1 MTGRA
6 PIPFHVVTGF
16 LGAGKTT
23 LINRLLRAADLSDAL
38 VMVNEWGEI
47 GLDNLLYERL
57 AGDAILVNGGCVC
70 CALRG
75 DLIDAL
81 RDALARRDSGAL
93 PRFGRIVLETTGL
106 AEPAP
111 ILHALFADPG
121 LATRLVLAG
130 VTTVVDGVNGAAT
143 VARAARKRAPG
154 RARRPARPGEDRS
167 LPQAERAARLR
178 RRDRRAP
185 RHQSRR
191 ADPRRRGRRILGAGL
206 FGHDGRAA
214 GGTGSVPSAAAHR
227 VKTFVFRS
235 DTALDPVA
243 FAQFLSVLG
252 AMLGPRLL
260 RLKGLF
266 KLADRPETP
275 ILVDGVQHVFHP
287 PRVLP
292 RWPDADRS
300 SRAVLIVEGRCG
312 AGGRNPLGGA
322 DRNAADRRTGS
333 RRARSTIRSLRKR
346 EDCSST
352 LRPRCFGGVEGG
364 VSPPR
369 ETGASVGARSSPLK
383 LAFGGR
389 AVTDRRRR
397 SARPGRRIHS
407 RRRAPNGRATARREG
422 RSSCAAARPACRASG
437 RNRSTPDPA
446 ARGVSSARDTACPGW
461 RRKA

>member
-6 PIPFHVVTGF
+6 PLPFHVVTGF

-23 LINRLLRAADLSDAL
+23 LINRLLRAPDLGDAL
-38 VMVNEWGEI
+38 VMVNEWGAI

-81 RDALARRDSGAL
+81 RDALARRDCGAL

-130 VTTVVDGVNGAAT
+130 VTTVVDAVNGAAT
-143 VARAARKRAPG
+143 VAARAEGARQVALADRLVVAKTDLWPQADRAARFQDATTALRALNPV
-154 RARRPARPGEDRS
+154 
-167 LPQAERAARLR
+167 
-178 RRDRRAP
+178 AP
-185 RHQSRR
+185 
-191 ADPRRRGRRILGAGL
+191 IL
-206 FGHDGRAA
+206 DGAA
-214 GGTGSVPSAAAHR
+214 GEFLASDFLGMTGALPAETGPSASAAAHR

-235 DTALDPVA
+235 EAALDPVA

-287 PRVLP
+287 PRILP
-292 RWPDADRS
+292 RWSDADRS
-300 SRAVLIVEGRCG
+300 SRAVLIVEGVAAREAETLWAALTG
-312 AGGRNPLGGA
+312 TPRIDAPDLAALVENPLAPKAGGLLG
-322 DRNAADRRTGS
+322 
-333 RRARSTIRSLRKR
+333 
-346 EDCSST
+346 
-352 LRPRCFGGVEGG
+352 
-364 VSPPR
+364 
-369 ETGASVGARSSPLK
+369 
-383 LAFGGR
+383 
-389 AVTDRRRR
+389 
-397 SARPGRRIHS
+397 
-407 RRRAPNGRATARREG
+407 
-422 RSSCAAARPACRASG
+422 
-437 RNRSTPDPA
+437 
-446 ARGVSSARDTACPGW
+446 
-461 RRKA
+461 